1 MWLERFSAQSGQS
14 TPTAGSPSRPYSP
27 APRKSF
33 QLSPNSIPRR
43 PGLPSRTTSLS
54 VASLGGSTDSLPGA
68 ARIPGP
74 SNLRR
79 DLAGSPA
86 VDVQNPVDV
95 LDRILGPPR
104 VKDQDARGG
113 GGGDNANV
121 PGTPEQDID
130 FGDLSLEQF
139 ANAPAQSTSNK
150 ALKITTDAVVEDF
163 EKEKDKFE
171 DLHTSIVACDEV
183 LSSVETYLTSFQA
196 DLAAVA
202 AEIETLQNRSST
214 LNTKLENRKVV
225 EKVLGPEVEAF
236 GIPPAAVR
244 KITEGTVDDSWVR
257 ALEEL
262 EKRSKSID
270 MKLKEGKDMKA
281 AQDVRP
287 LIDDVSN
294 KAVERIRD
302 YVVSQVRALRSPNI
316 NAQIIQQNSFLR
328 YRGVFGFLAQ
338 RQPQLAEEIT
348 QAYVNTMRWYY
359 LNHFTRYRTALDHL
373 NIHHIDQTEAIAADP
388 MRKTSKPGAPPHDAF
403 SVGRRMEILRTTN
416 DTALSSYLAE
426 EDKGTHYLE
435 VPFRAF
441 NLALVDNASAEYSFL
456 TEFFT
461 KQSFHATNRR
471 FNEIFQ
477 PTFDLGHA
485 LTRQLVEQSADAL
498 GVLTCVRLNQHS
510 AFELQRRKIP
520 AGEGYINGT
529 NMLLWPRFQ
538 RIIDVHCESVRRLT
552 ASLSGKPAGSALS
565 LTSSSSA
572 AQTTAPHPLTQRFA
586 NFLHGILSLSSEAG
600 DDEPI
605 SSSVGRLRKEYEAF
619 LVKQSKSVPEAR
631 KRDRFMYNNYSL
643 ICTIVAD
650 TEGKMAEEFK
660 GYFTDLRDALSV
672 G

>member
-1 MWLERFSAQSGQS
+1 
-14 TPTAGSPSRPYSP
+14 
-27 APRKSF
+27 
-33 QLSPNSIPRR
+33 
-43 PGLPSRTTSLS
+43 
-54 VASLGGSTDSLPGA
+54 
-68 ARIPGP
+68 
-74 SNLRR
+74 
-79 DLAGSPA
+79 LAGSPA

-104 VKDQDARGG
+104 VKGQDSRGG
-113 GGGDNANV
+113 GDDNANV

-139 ANAPAQSTSNK
+139 ANASAQPTSNK
-150 ALKITTDAVVEDF
+150 ALKVTTDAVVEDF

-373 NIHHIDQTEAIAADP
+373 NIHHIDQSEAIAADP

-403 SVGRRMEILRTTN
+403 SIGRRMEILRTTN

-441 NLALVDNASAEYSFL
+441 NMALVDNASAEYSFL

-498 GVLTCVRLNQHS
+498 GVLTCVRLNQHF

-538 RIIDVHCESVRRLT
+538 RIIDVHCESVRKLT

-565 LTSSSSA
+565 LTTSSSA

-586 NFLHGILSLSSEAG
+586 NFLHGILSLCIEAG

-605 SSSVGRLRKEYEAF
+605 SSSVGRLRNEYEAF

>member
-1 MWLERFSAQSGQS
+1 
-14 TPTAGSPSRPYSP
+14 
-27 APRKSF
+27 
-33 QLSPNSIPRR
+33 
-43 PGLPSRTTSLS
+43 
-54 VASLGGSTDSLPGA
+54 
-68 ARIPGP
+68 
-74 SNLRR
+74 
-79 DLAGSPA
+79 LAGSPA

-104 VKDQDARGG
+104 VKGQDSRGG
-113 GGGDNANV
+113 GDDNANV

-139 ANAPAQSTSNK
+139 ANASAQPTSNK
-150 ALKITTDAVVEDF
+150 ALKVTTDAVVEDF

-388 MRKTSKPGAPPHDAF
+388 MRKKSKPGAPPHDAF
-403 SVGRRMEILRTTN
+403 SIGRRMEILRTTN

-461 KQSFHATNRR
+461 KQSFHATDRR

-498 GVLTCVRLNQHS
+498 GVLTCVRLNQHF

-538 RIIDVHCESVRRLT
+538 RIIDVHCESVRKLT

-565 LTSSSSA
+565 LTTSSSA

-586 NFLHGILSLSSEAG
+586 NFLHGILSLCIEAG

-605 SSSVGRLRKEYEAF
+605 SSSVGRLRNEYEAF

>member
-1 MWLERFSAQSGQS
+1 MWLERFSGQSAQS
-14 TPTAGSPSRPYSP
+14 TPSGGSPNRPYSP
-27 APRKSF
+27 SPRKSF
-33 QLSPNSIPRR
+33 QLGPSTLPRR

-54 VASLGGSTDSLPGA
+54 AASLVGSTDSLPAA
-68 ARIPGP
+68 ARIPGA

-79 DLAGSPA
+79 DLASSPA
-86 VDVQNPVDV
+86 TDVQDPVDV
-95 LDRILGPPR
+95 LERILGPLPA
-104 VKDQDARGG
+104 KGQDE
-113 GGGDNANV
+113 GGDIKQKTGA
-121 PGTPEQDID
+121 PDAIDGDID
-130 FGDLSLEQF
+130 FGGLSLEQF
-139 ANAPAQSTSNK
+139 ANAPTQPASTRQPPPS
-150 ALKITTDAVVEDF
+150 TDAAVEDF
-163 EKEKDKFE
+163 EKEKDRFE
-171 DLHTSIVACDEV
+171 DLHKSIVSCDEV

-202 AEIETLQNRSST
+202 AEIETLQNRSTT

-225 EKVLGPEVEAF
+225 EKVLAPEVEAF

-244 KITEGTVDDSWVR
+244 KIAEGTVDDSWVR

-262 EKRSKSID
+262 EKRSRSID
-270 MKLKEGKDMKA
+270 AKLKEGKDIKA
-281 AQDVRP
+281 AQDIRP
-287 LIDDVSN
+287 LVDDVSN

-302 YVVSQVRALRSPNI
+302 YVVAQIKALRSPSI

-338 RQPQLAEEIT
+338 RQPQLGEEIS
-348 QAYVNTMRWYY
+348 QAYINTMRWYY
-359 LNHFTRYRTALDHL
+359 LNNFTRYRTALDKL
-373 NIHHIDQTEAIAADP
+373 NIHNIDQTEAIAADP
-388 MRKTSKPGAPPHDAF
+388 ARKTVKPGAPPHDAF
-403 SVGRRMEILRTTN
+403 SIGRRTEILRTTN

-461 KQSFHATNRR
+461 KQSFHATNRK

-477 PTFDLGHA
+477 PTFELGQA
-485 LTRQLVEQSADAL
+485 LTRQLVEQSVDAL
-498 GVLTCVRLNQHS
+498 GILTCVRLNQHF
-510 AFELQRRKIP
+510 AFELQRRKVP
-520 AGEGYINGT
+520 AVEGYINGT

-538 RIIDVHCESVRRLT
+538 RIIDVHCESVRKLT

-565 LTSSSSA
+565 LTSSSASS
-572 AQTTAPHPLTQRFA
+572 QSTAPHPLTQRFA
-586 NFLHGILSLSSEAG
+586 NFLQGILSLSSEAG

-605 SSSVGRLRKEYEAF
+605 GSSLGRLRKEYEAF

-631 KRDRFMYNNYSL
+631 KRDRFLYNNYSL
-643 ICTIVAD
+643 VCTIVAD

-660 GYFTDLRDALSV
+660 GHFAELKDALLV
-672 G
+672 D

>member
-1 MWLERFSAQSGQS
+1 MWLERFSGQSAQS
-14 TPTAGSPSRPYSP
+14 TPSGGSPNRPYSP
-27 APRKSF
+27 SPRKSF
-33 QLSPNSIPRR
+33 QLGPSTLPRR

-54 VASLGGSTDSLPGA
+54 AASLVGSTDSLPAA
-68 ARIPGP
+68 ARIPGA

-79 DLAGSPA
+79 DLASSPA
-86 VDVQNPVDV
+86 TDVQDPVDV
-95 LDRILGPPR
+95 LERILGPLPA
-104 VKDQDARGG
+104 KGQDE
-113 GGGDNANV
+113 GGDIKQKTGA
-121 PGTPEQDID
+121 PDAIDGDID
-130 FGDLSLEQF
+130 FGGLSLEQF
-139 ANAPAQSTSNK
+139 ANARPQPASTTQPPPS
-150 ALKITTDAVVEDF
+150 TDAAVEDF
-163 EKEKDKFE
+163 EKEKDRFE
-171 DLHTSIVACDEV
+171 DLHKSIVSCDEV

-202 AEIETLQNRSST
+202 AEIETLQNRSTT

-225 EKVLGPEVEAF
+225 EKVLAPEVEAF

-244 KITEGTVDDSWVR
+244 KIAEGTVDDSWVR

-262 EKRSKSID
+262 EKRSRSID
-270 MKLKEGKDMKA
+270 AKLKEGKDIKA
-281 AQDVRP
+281 AQDIRP
-287 LIDDVSN
+287 LVDDVSN

-302 YVVSQVRALRSPNI
+302 YVVAQIKALRSPSI

-338 RQPQLAEEIT
+338 RQPQLGEEIS
-348 QAYVNTMRWYY
+348 QAYINTMRWYY
-359 LNHFTRYRTALDHL
+359 LNNFTRYRTALDKL
-373 NIHHIDQTEAIAADP
+373 NIHNIDQTEAIAADP
-388 MRKTSKPGAPPHDAF
+388 ARKTVKPGAPPHDAF
-403 SVGRRMEILRTTN
+403 SIGRRTENLRTTN

-461 KQSFHATNRR
+461 KQSFHATNRK

-477 PTFDLGHA
+477 PTFELGQA
-485 LTRQLVEQSADAL
+485 LTRQLVEQSVDAL
-498 GVLTCVRLNQHS
+498 GILTCVRLNQHF
-510 AFELQRRKIP
+510 AFELQRRKVP
-520 AGEGYINGT
+520 AVEGYINGT

-538 RIIDVHCESVRRLT
+538 RIIDVHCESVRKLT

-565 LTSSSSA
+565 LTSSSASS
-572 AQTTAPHPLTQRFA
+572 QSTAPHPLTQRFA
-586 NFLHGILSLSSEAG
+586 NFLQGILSLSSEAG

-605 SSSVGRLRKEYEAF
+605 GSSLGRLRKEYEAF

-631 KRDRFMYNNYSL
+631 KRDRFLYNNYSL
-643 ICTIVAD
+643 VCTIVAD

-660 GYFTDLRDALSV
+660 GHFAELKDALSV
-672 G
+672 D

>member
-1 MWLERFSAQSGQS
+1 
-14 TPTAGSPSRPYSP
+14 
-27 APRKSF
+27 
-33 QLSPNSIPRR
+33 
-43 PGLPSRTTSLS
+43 
-54 VASLGGSTDSLPGA
+54 
-68 ARIPGP
+68 
-74 SNLRR
+74 
-79 DLAGSPA
+79 LAGSPA

-95 LDRILGPPR
+95 LDRILGPLQ
-104 VKDQDARGG
+104 VKGQDARGG
-113 GGGDNANV
+113 DGGDNSNA
-121 PGTPEQDID
+121 PGTLEQDID

-139 ANAPAQSTSNK
+139 ASAPAQPTSNK
-150 ALKITTDAVVEDF
+150 ALEVSTDAVVEDF

-359 LNHFTRYRTALDHL
+359 LNHFTRYKTALDNL

-403 SVGRRMEILRTTN
+403 SIGRRMEILRTTN

-498 GVLTCVRLNQHS
+498 GVLTCVRLNQHF

-538 RIIDVHCESVRRLT
+538 RIIDVHCESVRKLT

-660 GYFTDLRDALSV
+660 GYFTDLKDALPVS
-672 G
+672 